1 MYEEKKLVTD
11 NTVELFT
18 RQWRVEQPIANVV
31 ITHGYTDHSG
41 RYEEVAR
48 YLNQHQ
54 ISVFAFDLRGHGQ
67 STGERTAIQSFD
79 EYVHDLDH
87 FVKSLGTVTPLFLLG
102 HSMGGLITYKYATG
116 SKTPNVRGMI
126 LTSPS
131 LIQNASASKLKIKIV
146 LALSKLL
153 ARKRSSVKL
162 NALAL
167 STDKGVIEKYN
178 NDPLVANIGAKWKFL
193 GELMRA
199 MNTVPP
205 SINQMKM
212 PFLVFHDLND
222 QLSNPAGSKL
232 LFEKSTSS
240 DKTFETVENCGH
252 ELLQGDRSIG
262 QKRMII
268 DWIKN
273 RL

>member
-18 RQWRVEQPIANVV
+18 RQWKVEQPVANVV

-41 RYEEVAR
+41 RYEEVAH

-67 STGERTAIQSFD
+67 STGERTTIQSFD
-79 EYVHDLDH
+79 EYIDDLDY
-87 FVKSLGTVTPLFLLG
+87 FVKSLGTITPLFLLG
-102 HSMGGLITYKYATG
+102 HSMGGLITYKYAISG
-116 SKTPNVRGMI
+116 KMPAARGII

-162 NALAL
+162 DASAL
-167 STDKGVIEKYN
+167 STDKTVIDEYN

-193 GELMRA
+193 GELMRT
-199 MNTVPP
+199 MNSFPQSVH
-205 SINQMKM
+205 QMKM
-212 PFLVFHDLND
+212 PFLVFHDVND
-222 QLSNPAGSKL
+222 RLANPVGSKL
-232 LFEKSTSS
+232 LFEKSISS
-240 DKTFETVENCGH
+240 DKMFETIENCGH
-252 ELLQGDRSIG
+252 ELLQGDKSLG

-268 DWIKN
+268 DWIKD